1 MAPSPRAGGGG
12 GGGGGG
18 AAQPAKLVCVFVLRF
33 DTKEGNVLE
42 WSHPQGMLGLDGLE
56 FKGIPSGL
64 HAVKADR
71 VFVKQAGYYGV
82 ACFSN
87 TPTEEADQRGA
98 RMCSVGC
105 LMDAA
110 DGVHALVEAL
120 SEESQAQNADAIAG
134 TRDYTRLTE
143 LFRAHSAAAPAPV
156 PPTPAASP
164 SSFSSCVHTL
174 PLRPHTPRCASM
186 HSRCAV
192 EFQAGCR

>member
-1 MAPSPRAGGGG
+1 MAPSPRE

-87 TPTEEADQRGA
+87 TPTEEAGQRGA

-164 SSFSSCVHTL
+164 SSFSSCAPPPL
-174 PLRPHTPRCASM
+174 PPLRPHTPRCAST

-192 EFQAGCR
+192 EFQAGRR

>member
-1 MAPSPRAGGGG
+1 
-12 GGGGGG
+12 
-18 AAQPAKLVCVFVLRF
+18 
-33 DTKEGNVLE
+33 
-42 WSHPQGMLGLDGLE
+42 
-56 FKGIPSGL
+56 
-64 HAVKADR
+64 
-71 VFVKQAGYYGV
+71 
-82 ACFSN
+82 
-87 TPTEEADQRGA
+87 
-98 RMCSVGC
+98 MCSVGC